1 MRNRIDN
8 SIATI
13 IRRSCLFLLL
23 FICTGSLA
31 YGANELYLKVGLSY
45 NFNEVTN
52 IKISC
57 SSGLSIGEVSEDGWN
72 VTSSFPESKSAHV
85 SISNGIITVND
96 EDGNILTDS
105 LSTNEGIFPIEKGE
119 VIYANAD
126 GYRGGFCFFPVD
138 QSKMNLINHIEL
150 EDYVRGVVH
159 SEIGQRSPLETIK
172 AQAVCARSYAMSS
185 LNKHNASGY
194 DICGTTHCQVYK
206 GYKNEYPSTN
216 KACDETKGLVIKYN
230 GKTVS
235 AFYSKNDGGHTDNVE
250 DIWGNKVG
258 YLRGIR
264 DEFSPLYK
272 WEKTYTFQ
280 ELATLLNNAG
290 YSIGDISS
298 VTITKRNS
306 SGTVSKLAIWDQ
318 RRQTILSVGSLRS
331 ALGMNT
337 IKSGMFSF
345 SPIGSKDLDY
355 ALDNSTSVV
364 ENSGTVTVINLNEQ
378 RSYSKT
384 LQIIGRD
391 GKIRDV
397 VAGSLAISN
406 GNVTV
411 LPKEEESTPS
421 DTFTPIISLGNESKL
436 STPITFYG
444 LGWGHGVGMAQDS
457 IIAMGKLGYD
467 YKYMLNYFF
476 TDIKIEPWNN

>member
-1 MRNRIDN
+1 MKNRINN
-8 SIATI
+8 SITTLL
-13 IRRSCLFLLL
+13 RRSSLFLLL
-23 FICTGSLA
+23 FICMGSIA

-45 NFNEVTN
+45 NYNEVSTV
-52 IKISC
+52 KISC
-57 SSGLSIGEVSEDGWN
+57 SSGLAIGELSEGGWS
-72 VTSSFPESKSAHV
+72 VTSSLPELNSVTA
-85 SISNGIITVND
+85 SISNGIIQVKK
-96 EDGNILTDS
+96 EDGTVIVDS
-105 LSTNEGIFPIEKGE
+105 LSASQGIFPIDITE

-138 QSKMNLINHIEL
+138 QTKMNLINYVEL

-172 AQAVCARSYAMSS
+172 AQAVCARSYAISN
-185 LNKHNASGY
+185 LGRHKASGY

-216 KACDETKGLVIKYN
+216 QACEETEGLVIKNN
-230 GKTVS
+230 GQTVS
-235 AFYSKNDGGHTDNVE
+235 AYYSKNDGGHTDNVE

-280 ELATLLNNAG
+280 ELATILNQAG
-290 YSIGDISS
+290 YTVGNISS
-298 VTITKRNS
+298 VTITQRNA
-306 SGTVSKLAIWDQ
+306 SGTVAKLAIWDQ
-318 RRQTILSVGSLRS
+318 RKQTILSANSLRS

-345 SPIGSKDLDY
+345 SPIGPKDLDE
-355 ALDNSTSVV
+355 ALENATSVV

-391 GKIRDV
+391 GIIRDV
-397 VAGSLAISN
+397 VAGSLAISD
-406 GNVTV
+406 GKMTV
-411 LPKEEESTPS
+411 LPKEETSNPS
-421 DTFTPIISLGNESKL
+421 DTFTPIINLGAESQL

-476 TDIKIEPWNN
+476 TDIKIEAWNN